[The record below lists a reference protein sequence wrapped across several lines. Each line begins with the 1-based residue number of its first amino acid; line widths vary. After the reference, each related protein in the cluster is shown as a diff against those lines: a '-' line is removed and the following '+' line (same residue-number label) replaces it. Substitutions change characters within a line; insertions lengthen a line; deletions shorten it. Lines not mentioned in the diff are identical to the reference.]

1 MSSLH
6 PGLTGLQNLENT
18 CYMNAVLQCLCSL
31 TPLVQYFLSGRWNTA
46 LHEEIG
52 ESATAFG
59 CLVSDM
65 WLGEFDYVS
74 PEAFHSIF
82 MKRYPAFSRT
92 TQHDAQEFLICVL
105 DDLHEAFK
113 EPSQERAS
121 PAAGASTRSLRGTS
135 IITQLFEGQLSYAIR
150 CLTCRA
156 LSDRP
161 ESFTIL
167 SLPIPSTR
175 VCSLQDCLE
184 CFFQPD
190 VLTRNNQIHCYWCG
204 GNQDATVKASITK
217 APQIIIF
224 HLKRYSLSGDLFEST
239 CPALGQNGLKPSVP
253 SFPSAYIKQLPVPS
267 FAGKQTEQDSG
278 FTRLCCLLQNHAGD
292 LDYGHYTAFCKHSVT
307 KHWYSFDDAQ
317 VTKIPDS
324 AVQADTAYLLF
335 YISQGY

>member
-1 MSSLH
+1 
-6 PGLTGLQNLENT
+6 
-18 CYMNAVLQCLCSL
+18 
-31 TPLVQYFLSGRWNTA
+31 
-46 LHEEIG
+46 

-59 CLVSDM
+59 CLMSDM

-74 PEAFHSIF
+74 PEAFHSVF
-82 MKRYPAFSRT
+82 GKRYPAFSKR

-113 EPSQERAS
+113 EVRAQLRQERQS
-121 PAAGASTRSLRGTS
+121 PGARASTRSSSGTS
-135 IITQLFEGQLSYAIR
+135 IITQLFEGQLNHGIR
-150 CLTCRA
+150 CLTCKA
-156 LSDRP
+156 HTDRP
-161 ESFTIL
+161 ESFTVL

-190 VLTRNNQIHCYWCG
+190 TLTLNNQIHCYRCG
-204 GNQDATVKASITK
+204 SNQDATVKASITK

-224 HLKRYSLSGDLFEST
+224 HLKRFAWQDKNRRKLSTTVCYPLSDLDLSPYISTSCRSTTEYSL
-239 CPALGQNGLKPSVP
+239 CAV
-253 SFPSAYIKQLPVPS
+253 V
-267 FAGKQTEQDSG
+267 
-278 FTRLCCLLQNHAGD
+278 NHAGD

-335 YISQGY
+335 Y